1 MGQCEGKTH
10 FSFALID
17 VKLSNHYVW
26 ILDYTNEILRS
37 NPISIVQVGVNVNLY
52 AKYFS
57 RIYE

>member
-1 MGQCEGKTH
+1 MGQCEGKKH

-37 NPISIVQVGVNVNLY
+37 NTINIVQVGVDVNPY

-57 RIYE
+57 